1 MAGRIANWLDE
12 RTGFRQFRV
21 KKMGQAV
28 PSHMGFLYC
37 FGGISL
43 FILLLQVVTGL
54 FMVFY
59 YEPTPQAALRS
70 IEQMSNQVPLGWL
83 FRNMHRW
90 GATLLLAALFS
101 HMISVGFQRAYS
113 RPRELNWLSGVLQFV
128 VVFLLLA
135 TGLLLPWDWRAYW
148 SFAIWMD
155 YVGTWPLIGT
165 AVQGFFLDNFTIN
178 RGFVIHVLVLPLVL
192 LILLRFHF
200 GMVRRHGISEPL

>member
-1 MAGRIANWLDE
+1 MAGRIFSWLDE
-12 RTGFRQFRV
+12 RTGLRQFRD
-21 KKMGQAV
+21 KKMAQAV

-43 FILLLQVVTGL
+43 FIILLQVLTGL

-59 YEPTPQAALRS
+59 YEPTPQEALRS
-70 IEQMSNQVPLGWL
+70 IERMSNNLLLGGL

-90 GATLLLAALFS
+90 GATLLVAAVFS
-101 HMISVGFQRAYS
+101 HMISVGFQKAYS
-113 RPRELNWLSGVLQFV
+113 RPRELNWVSGVLQFL

-148 SFAIWMD
+148 SFSIWMD

-165 AVQGFFLDNFTIN
+165 YLQGVLLDSFTIN

-200 GMVRRHGISEPL
+200 SMVRRHGISEPL